1 LAALDVDKLLAAV
14 SADSPAGQD
23 LSYDGSYMALFNS
36 AQGTPEQQVGE
47 TIVAAVDPN
56 WRELRDG
63 CVEILGKSKDLR
75 VGVLAAVV
83 ALKVDGFPGLESGL
97 ALLRGMLDR
106 YWDNLFPRLDPDD
119 NNDPLER
126 VNILAAM
133 AAPPETFGDPLKL
146 QKRVREAPLSASAQL
161 GRFGLRDIQAAT
173 GEAST
178 DSNSPRVEM
187 SVIDGSFDDTS
198 VETLKATADA
208 IDRAIEHAKQ
218 IDAILDQKVG
228 SAAPDLTGLHTCLK
242 EVRTCLQRFLARR
255 GLADAATD
263 DGQSPNGAAAG
274 GGGGSGASLSGDVRS
289 TSDVLLAIDR
299 ICQYYERC
307 EPSSP
312 VPLLLKRARRLVS
325 KSFLDIINDLSPDAI
340 SQIRVISGSEPEQ
353 G

>member
-198 VETLKATADA
+198 VEF
-208 IDRAIEHAKQ
+208 Q
-218 IDAILDQKVG
+218 
-228 SAAPDLTGLHTCLK
+228 
-242 EVRTCLQRFLARR
+242 
-255 GLADAATD
+255 
-263 DGQSPNGAAAG
+263 
-274 GGGGSGASLSGDVRS
+274 
-289 TSDVLLAIDR
+289 
-299 ICQYYERC
+299 
-307 EPSSP
+307 
-312 VPLLLKRARRLVS
+312 
-325 KSFLDIINDLSPDAI
+325 
-340 SQIRVISGSEPEQ
+340 
-353 G
+353 